1 VIINRLKLMKR
12 KLKVRSIRKVMIRN
26 IRKVMIRVI
35 KFMIGVRKASFE

>member
-1 VIINRLKLMKR
+1 MIINRLKLMKR

>member
-35 KFMIGVRKASFE
+35 KFMIGVRKTSFE